1 MEKDTKI
8 TFNPNFTYQIFN
20 DDELIRGYK
29 NLRILISLT
38 PVNLR
43 PHIKILYD
51 DTLKIKDDINKLFK
65 EFYGE
70 NFSTNENNFKEI
82 LNEEINYEI
91 APMGKKIHE
100 IKEYEGKDFEVYY
113 SQIKN
118 DERKNLSLYLQLI
131 LPYFIEGANV
141 IEIEE
146 NFWHYFFLYEKIE
159 NKKWNIIGFCTINH
173 FHMDL
178 FKYRSMIS
186 QFFILNP
193 YQRMGFGLKLL
204 EVILFLIFLFLF
216 RVYIMNIIQIKI
228 ALKL

>member
-1 MEKDTKI
+1 M
-8 TFNPNFTYQIFN
+8 
-20 DDELIRGYK
+20 
-29 NLRILISLT
+29 
-38 PVNLR
+38 
-43 PHIKILYD
+43 
-51 DTLKIKDDINKLFK
+51 KIKDDLNKLFK
-65 EFYGE
+65 DFYEE
-70 NFSTNENNFKEI
+70 NFCTDENNFKEI
-82 LNEEINYEI
+82 LMEEINYKN

-100 IKEYEGKDFEVYY
+100 IKDDEGKNFEVYY

-118 DERKNLSLYLQLI
+118 DERKNLSLFLQLI

-159 NKKWNIIGFCTINH
+159 NKRWKIIGFCTINH
-173 FHMDL
+173 FHLDL

-204 EVILFLIFLFLF
+204 EVIK
-216 RVYIMNIIQIKI
+216 Y
-228 ALKL
+228 